1 MLLMYIRMLGC
12 KQETVEFLI
21 EMQETEIEQRATSA
35 EMMNS
40 LENEHLGRR
49 LLKRGVILHI

>member
-1 MLLMYIRMLGC
+1 MYIRMLGC

-40 LENEHLGRR
+40 LENEHLGRQR
-49 LLKRGVILHI
+49 LKRGVILHI